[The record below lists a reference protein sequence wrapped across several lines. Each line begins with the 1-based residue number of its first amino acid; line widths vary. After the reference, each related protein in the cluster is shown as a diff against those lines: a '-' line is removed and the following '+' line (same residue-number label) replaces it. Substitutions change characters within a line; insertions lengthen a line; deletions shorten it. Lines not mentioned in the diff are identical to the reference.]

1 MDIKQESA
9 HKVDSGEENSL
20 TATAGFELTTFRSRA
35 RHSYRQTILALFKE
49 TIIKE
54 VSWGLLIAMEFK
66 EDEKKK
72 YHSSFSAKKPKRNHS
87 SFQPIMAYF
96 VKKIKKN
103 QWLKVKETQ
112 PT

>member
-72 YHSSFSAKKPKRNHS
+72 VSQQFFSKKTNKTESQQFSAN
-87 SFQPIMAYF
+87 YG
-96 VKKIKKN
+96 
-103 QWLKVKETQ
+103 LLC
-112 PT
+112 